1 MPVLTAAATCVLTQG
16 GVHNPMAELLYY
28 QFCEALVRLAALR
41 YRHLPG
47 LEKRLHT
54 LIHVHLIHQVRLTCQ
69 AHSACQVPGLQ
80 GTARAPGG
88 PC

>member
-1 MPVLTAAATCVLTQG
+1 MLFKQG
-16 GVHNPMAELLYY
+16 GVHNPMAELLYP

-54 LIHVHLIHQVRLTCQ
+54 LIQVHLLHQVCGCGDDAFSLLFDVW
-69 AHSACQVPGLQ
+69 SG
-80 GTARAPGG
+80 
-88 PC
+88 